1 MKKQISWFLAAF
13 FVFLLAAP
21 RAHAFDTEVLLNS
34 GDPANRIDIAIL
46 GDGYRT
52 EDQTQ
57 LTNDANNAL
66 SALFAEGVYGEYR
79 DYFNVRLVHVISN
92 ETGADNGA
100 GGGLRD
106 TALGAFFNCQGID
119 RLLCVDQGAVFTVA
133 AADAPE
139 FDVILVIVNDLKYGG
154 AGGSQILTS
163 SISVSP
169 SAFEVPVH
177 EMGHTLF
184 GLADEYSDPF
194 PGFPLCDPVNDC
206 FEPNVTLFTDR
217 PTFKWGQ
224 WVDAATPLP
233 TPDTSAFDGVV
244 GAFEG
249 ARYMFT
255 GVFRPIR
262 SCLMRALGES
272 FCPVC
277 SEAGVVE
284 FYSRVDHIDEALPTG
299 PVTLAAG
306 DSADFTI
313 IGPRPD
319 PNTLSFSWTIDGSP
333 IAVNDT
339 GILTLTGADFGAGT
353 HVLTVTIHDDTLRVR
368 RDDGDLL
375 TGTFSWTVTGE
386 DPNVPCVL
394 GRVSASLRDRTVFTS
409 ALHAGTF
416 LIGNDARLD
425 GSAFAT
431 GNGSLGARST
441 ILGDATLGGTL
452 SGNRAGVAGTLT
464 ENASVVLPVLVT
476 RNVVAGSGSQSF
488 GTTTLVPAARGNVT
502 FRAGATITLVAG
514 LHRFQSLIVEPG
526 ARIRTTGG
534 AVQVDVRGN
543 ISIGDRAQAIA
554 TSPGDL
560 GFYSNGTAL
569 RIGTDVPFTG
579 IVVAPNAAIDVFSR
593 TRINGCIGGRT
604 LNVEPDVTLDSA
616 GAELPTQ

>member
-1 MKKQISWFLAAF
+1 
-13 FVFLLAAP
+13 
-21 RAHAFDTEVLLNS
+21 
-34 GDPANRIDIAIL
+34 
-46 GDGYRT
+46 
-52 EDQTQ
+52 
-57 LTNDANNAL
+57 
-66 SALFAEGVYGEYR
+66 
-79 DYFNVRLVHVISN
+79 
-92 ETGADNGA
+92 
-100 GGGLRD
+100 
-106 TALGAFFNCQGID
+106 
-119 RLLCVDQGAVFTVA
+119 
-133 AADAPE
+133 
-139 FDVILVIVNDLKYGG
+139 
-154 AGGSQILTS
+154 
-163 SISVSP
+163 
-169 SAFEVPVH
+169 
-177 EMGHTLF
+177 
-184 GLADEYSDPF
+184 
-194 PGFPLCDPVNDC
+194 
-206 FEPNVTLFTDR
+206 
-217 PTFKWGQ
+217 
-224 WVDAATPLP
+224 
-233 TPDTSAFDGVV
+233 
-244 GAFEG
+244 
-249 ARYMFT
+249 
-255 GVFRPIR
+255 
-262 SCLMRALGES
+262 MRALGQS

-284 FYSRVDHIDEALPTG
+284 FYSRVDPVDEALPAG

-313 IGPRPD
+313 LGPRPD

-375 TGTFSWTVTGE
+375 TSTFSWTVTGE
-386 DPNVPCVL
+386 DPNVPCVV
-394 GRVSASLRDRTVFTS
+394 GRVSASLRDRTLFDS

-416 LIGNDARLD
+416 FIGNDARLD

-431 GNGSLGARST
+431 GNGSLGVRAS

-464 ENASVVLPVLVT
+464 ENTSVVLPVLVT
-476 RNVVAGSGSQSF
+476 RNVVAGTGSQSF
-488 GTTTLVPAARGNVT
+488 GTTTLAPAARGNVT
-502 FRAGATITLVAG
+502 FRTGATVTLVAG

-526 ARIRTTGG
+526 ARIWTTGG

-543 ISIGDRAQAIA
+543 ISIGDRVQATA
-554 TSPGDL
+554 ASPGDL

-604 LNVEPDVTLDSA
+604 LNFEPDVWLDSA